1 MAAKG
6 KQDLLAGPLSFKP
19 YKGKKS
25 EEYMNE
31 KQLAHFNDI
40 LSAWLGSLMNKVDE
54 TMHLMQE
61 KDASISDP
69 VDRASQEEEFSI
81 ELRTRD
87 RERKLTIK
95 IQEALDRI
103 DSKEYGFCETCGSE
117 IGIGRLEARPTA
129 ELCIDCKTF
138 DEIREKQMS
147 A

>member
-19 YKGKKS
+19 YKAKKT
-25 EEYMNE
+25 EKYMND
-31 KQLAHFNDI
+31 KQLEHFNSI
-40 LSAWLGSLMNKVDE
+40 LGGWMSSLMSKVDE
-54 TMHLMQE
+54 TKDLMQSKE
-61 KDASISDP
+61 AHISDP
-69 VDRASQEEEFSI
+69 VDRASQEEEFSL

-87 RERKLTIK
+87 RERKLIKK
-95 IQEALDRI
+95 IQEAIDRI
-103 DSKEYGFCETCGSE
+103 DSKEYGFCESCGAE

-138 DEIREKQMS
+138 DEIREKQTT